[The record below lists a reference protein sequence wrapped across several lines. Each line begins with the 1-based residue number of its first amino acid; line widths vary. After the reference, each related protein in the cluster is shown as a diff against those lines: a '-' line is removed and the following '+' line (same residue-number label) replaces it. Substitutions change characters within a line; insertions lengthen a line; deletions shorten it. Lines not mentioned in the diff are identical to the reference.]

1 MNFHFEMPSA
11 EVSVHRRLSTDSH
24 VGRIAR
30 FLLEEHYKQVD
41 RFARIEARLESQ
53 PEGWLQDIEE
63 ARSEIGAETR
73 EALKKVQG
81 RHIYWRSSGTSDGLR
96 GAQCTPAKS
105 PRSLVCSSR
114 RRISSSACSS
124 RKRDWA
130 PIRGC
135 AADRLSERVPV
146 LAAVLDQ
153 VGRPLREPPERALD
167 LSGGGARVRIPI
179 ELEADDPTTAILRL
193 PDGPLIHVAGHI
205 VRRNDDGTVSLA
217 FDRISPSDRERLI
230 RYVFTRLQTALHV
243 RSGGS

>member
-1 MNFHFEMPSA
+1 MHTG
-11 EVSVHRRLSTDSH
+11 EV
-24 VGRIAR
+24 AA
-30 FLLEEHYKQVD
+30 FLGLQQSPADLLVCVFLEE
-41 RFARIEARLESQ
+41 AGL
-53 PEGWLQDIEE
+53 
-63 ARSEIGAETR
+63 GA
-73 EALKKVQG
+73 
-81 RHIYWRSSGTSDGLR
+81 
-96 GAQCTPAKS
+96 
-105 PRSLVCSSR
+105 
-114 RRISSSACSS
+114 
-124 RKRDWA
+124 
-130 PIRGC
+130 IRGC

-193 PDGPLIHVAGHI
+193 PDGPPIHVAGHI